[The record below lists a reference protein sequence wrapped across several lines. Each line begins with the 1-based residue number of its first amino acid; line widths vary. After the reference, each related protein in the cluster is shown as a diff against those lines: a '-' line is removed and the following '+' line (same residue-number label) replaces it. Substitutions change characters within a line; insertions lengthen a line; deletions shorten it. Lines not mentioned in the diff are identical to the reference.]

1 MIDIYERW
9 LEAVP
14 LLGPVLAWSF
24 AFLVVTLVL
33 TLPAYF
39 MFWPFFNR
47 ARRQSAE
54 YLERLSERLHERR
67 VSRYSRLYEAAGEFL
82 GDTGLL
88 RVGSA
93 IAGQWAGIV
102 SSVILRLKRL
112 RRGVGKAARALASL
126 DRRVAALLPALR
138 NADLGQQHALPELGD
153 APTAVESSAR
163 VRVAWLA
170 LVPSLT
176 ILIAMILA
184 NSGFTSKILEDLGIV
199 PVKETVG
206 GFRLSYLF
214 AMVLALVTTALG
226 VAHGATRSDD
236 PDKIALAPWGFM
248 LLALGIGGVSGFF
261 FSRIAPPTATFTV
274 PLLGYEMLQGNML
287 YLFGFALEVAL
298 FGLGF
303 VAYEAA
309 ATILRGSTTGALGR
323 EFRKLA
329 KRHDAYSAAVRNS
342 EEALQK
348 AKVLAADADRNIHG
362 PALNAASVRETIE
375 EAVGKLETVRAQ
387 PPQWSSVSHTALTA
401 SEVHQIAQKAGLW
414 LIFALAGSA
423 AMTATGL
430 TCLSFFALGL
440 DRPLVWLLS
449 FIQGVVFFAA
459 GLLLG
464 AGETVVR
471 AGKGETQVVSDSPMS
486 HMAGYALIAILT
498 GVYLVVL
505 FGIARMT
512 GLMTVWAL
520 NLLVGLFLAAAGHQL
535 SPCLNVLR
543 LFLWRVWNVVV
554 TIFEALWLGLMRLVH
569 GVVLVLEQVF
579 YLLATPLERM
589 FGGRGGGGRPPET
602 RAMAAHAGADAYSG
616 GSDRDRPRLQ

>member
-1 MIDIYERW
+1 
-9 LEAVP
+9 
-14 LLGPVLAWSF
+14 VLAWSF
-24 AFLVVTLVL
+24 AFLAVTLIL
-33 TLPAYF
+33 TVPAYL

-54 YLERLSERLHERR
+54 YLERLSDRLHDRR
-67 VSRYSRLYEAAGEFL
+67 VDRYSRLDAAAGEFL

-88 RVGSA
+88 RIGSE

-112 RRGVGKAARALASL
+112 RKAVGKAARALGSL
-126 DRRVAALLPALR
+126 DRRVRDLLPAIR
-138 NADLGQQHALPELGD
+138 DADLGRQHPLPVLGD
-153 APTAVESSAR
+153 AETAVESSAR

-170 LVPSLT
+170 LVPSAA
-176 ILIAMILA
+176 ILIALVLA

-199 PVKETVG
+199 PVNQTVG

-214 AMVLALVTTALG
+214 AMVLALVTTGLG

-261 FSRIAPPTATFTV
+261 FSRIAPPTATFIV
-274 PLLGYEMLQGNML
+274 PLLGYEMAQGHML
-287 YLFGFALEVAL
+287 YLFGFALEIAL
-298 FGLGF
+298 FGLGL

-309 ATILRGSTTGALGR
+309 ATILRGSTAGALGR
-323 EFRKLA
+323 EFRRLA
-329 KRHDAYSAAVRNS
+329 KRHDRYSAAVRNS

-348 AKVLAADADRNIHG
+348 VKVLAADADRHIQG
-362 PALNAASVRETIE
+362 PALNAASVRESME
-375 EAVGKLETVRAQ
+375 EALRKLETVRTQA
-387 PPQWSSVSHTALTA
+387 PQWSSVSHTVLTP
-401 SEVHQIAQKAGLW
+401 SEVHQIAQKAGLF

-430 TCLSFFALGL
+430 TCLSAFALGL
-440 DRPLVWLLS
+440 DPALLWLLS

-459 GLLLG
+459 GLLVG

-471 AGKGETQVVSDSPMS
+471 ASQGENQVVSDSPMS
-486 HMAGYALIAILT
+486 LMAGYALIAILT

-505 FGIARMT
+505 FGIARLT

-520 NLLVGLFLAAAGHQL
+520 NLLVGLFLVAAGHQL

-543 LFLWRVWNVVV
+543 LFLRRVWNVVV
-554 TIFEALWLGLMRLVH
+554 AIVEALWLGLMRLVH

-579 YLLATPLERM
+579 YLLATPLERL
-589 FGGRGGGGRPPET
+589 FGGRGGGRPSGG
-602 RAMAAHAGADAYSG
+602 RAMAARAGADAFAG
-616 GSDRDRPRLQ
+616 GSDRDRPVLQ